1 MANMMDLFMGE
12 IDQLKRDLYIDF
24 GETQKIIAGDINQM
38 RADLNQVELKV
49 QIVEKSKIKVT
60 ESRAVESRLEAIE
73 KSLADGIRVREVVE
87 KPKQG

>member
-1 MANMMDLFMGE
+1 
-12 IDQLKRDLYIDF
+12 
-24 GETQKIIAGDINQM
+24 M

-49 QIVEKSKIKVT
+49 QIVEKSKIKVS